1 MTTALLGITSAVQ
14 AALATPALATGK
26 GSVVRGR
33 RTMVPQAE
41 KWHVAINA
49 LRHAGNRLDLQGL
62 ALQWETIVSVVVSVR
77 AASDEDAEA
86 ALDPLIE
93 TVWSRLYSMTLP
105 AGVQRVTLDPQ
116 INLDIDEADKTLAV
130 ASLSLRVTHITTGGL
145 LAA

>member
-1 MTTALLGITSAVQ
+1 MTTALLGITSAVL
-14 AALATPALATGK
+14 AALSTPALAAGK

-33 RTMVPQAE
+33 RTLAPQAD

-49 LRHAGNRLDLQGL
+49 LRHAGNRLDMLGQ
-62 ALQWETIVSVVVSVR
+62 ALQWETIVSVVISVR
-77 AASDEDAEA
+77 AASGEDAEA

-93 TVWSRLYSMTLP
+93 TVWSRLAGMTPP
-105 AGVQRVTLDPQ
+105 AGVQAVHIDPQ
-116 INLDIDEADKTLAV
+116 INLDIDEADQTLAV